1 LKHLY
6 KIDGSKELENMWYDY
21 LTKEGRTLN
30 RRLKFDISGGQSYDN
45 WFYGNTGN
53 IKMNHQENK
62 VNSGNYYEQLQQSLG
77 LN

>member
-1 LKHLY
+1 
-6 KIDGSKELENMWYDY
+6 MWYDL
-21 LTKEGRTLN
+21 LTKDGRTLN
-30 RRLKFDISGGQSYDN
+30 SRLKFDISGGQSYDN
-45 WFYGNTGN
+45 WFNTNTGN